1 MSKKKLKTLLLST
14 TILIGLY
21 GVTVLADEISDMDSD
36 SLPTIEAV
44 ATETSSSVTE
54 KPNESSNEKQKVK
67 PTTDAVIL
75 ADSDEETANKTPNV
89 SIEEYEENVKDL
101 PRITLDDVQSA
112 FTEDGQDHAIY
123 FGRGTCYYCRQ
134 FSPEVK
140 ELNKMLDRRLEYYN
154 TDRDDFDR
162 EYVFGEI
169 GIPGT
174 PTILYLENGK
184 LISGW
189 VGGGSAQEVY
199 NYLENSSRSFMQ
211 THIIKWEGEGDN
223 IVSSVSQKKNTE
235 AQSLS
240 FITSMNNNQSIHTN
254 QNQILPQTSSK
265 NDLFLSGLGILSI
278 LAAFYFKKDSVVYGG

>member
-1 MSKKKLKTLLLST
+1 
-14 TILIGLY
+14 
-21 GVTVLADEISDMDSD
+21 MDSD

-199 NYLENSSRSFMQ
+199 NYLENSSQSFMQ